1 MTIRQL
7 AAGLLVSAALAAFPA
22 TADASPLS
30 HPLSQPRPEPG
41 GDSAA
46 EVRTVSTVRDSLM
59 KELLAEYAASHRRSV
74 HNEIVLAGNVP
85 ASAVL

>member
-22 TADASPLS
+22 TADASPLRQA
-30 HPLSQPRPEPG
+30 LSQPMPEPG
-41 GDSAA
+41 SDCAA
-46 EVRTVSTVRDSLM
+46 EVRTAPTVGGSIM
-59 KELLAEYAASHRRSV
+59 KGLLAEYAASHRRSV
-74 HNEIVLAGNVP
+74 HNEIVLVRHAP